1 MAGVDENDGRLL
13 FRDIQG
19 RKDVTYRNAFL
30 VIKVF
35 SGKPILAQGSEQ
47 FDRNFHQEMHLIKL
61 RGRLDNRPRN
71 MFTNQRDHPTLRL
84 SP

>member
-13 FRDIQG
+13 FRNIQG

-35 SGKPILAQGSEQ
+35 SGKPILAQGSE
-47 FDRNFHQEMHLIKL
+47 
-61 RGRLDNRPRN
+61 
-71 MFTNQRDHPTLRL
+71 
-84 SP
+84 